1 MNSMRNVLRFF
12 TKDSLVLPVVAI
24 ILGLLLGALVMLI
37 GGYNPIDA
45 YGALLTRV
53 YGDSY
58 NFGEAIR
65 EMTPL
70 IMTGLAFAFAA
81 RTGLFN
87 IGGEGQFLIGMT
99 AATIVGVHVQGLP
112 AYIHAP
118 LAIIMGAIFGGLWAA
133 IAGFLKATRG
143 VNEVISC
150 IMLNWIG
157 LYLSNMIINNFAL
170 LEGETRSVDILPTAS
185 IAITSLS
192 EAMGNARVHW
202 GTLIAILAAVF
213 FYIFMWKTKQ
223 GYELRAVG
231 FNQDASKYAGMNVN
245 RNIVKAMFISGAFAG
260 LGGAF
265 TVLGVFGYQSV
276 MASSPGTGFDG
287 IAVALIGMNN
297 PFGVILGSI
306 LFGTLTYGSAGMSFT
321 ADVPPEIVRIV
332 IGAIIFF
339 IAAQGIVR
347 WVLKPFYAKRKKEK
361 VS

>member
-1 MNSMRNVLRFF
+1 MNNILKAI
-12 TKDSLVLPVVAI
+12 TKDSFVLPIVAI
-24 ILGLLLGALVMLI
+24 IMGLVLGAIVMLI

-45 YGALLTRV
+45 YSALLTRV
-53 YGDSY
+53 YGDPY
-58 NFGEAIR
+58 DFGEAIR

-70 IMTGLAFAFAA
+70 IMTGMAFAFAA
-81 RTGLFN
+81 RAGLFN

-99 AATIVGVHVQGLP
+99 AATVVAVQLHGLP

-118 LAIIMGAIFGGLWAA
+118 LAIIAGAIFGGLWAA
-133 IAGFLKATRG
+133 IAGFLKAVRG

-157 LYLSNMIINNFAL
+157 LYLANFVINHFML
-170 LEGETRSVDILPTAS
+170 LQGQNRSEDIQPSAS
-185 IAITSLS
+185 IAIMWLS
-192 EAMGNARVHW
+192 EMMGNARVHW
-202 GTLIAILAAVF
+202 GTAIALAAAVF
-213 FYIFMWKTKQ
+213 FYVFMWKTKQ

-245 RNIVKAMFISGAFAG
+245 RNIVKAMFISGMFAG
-260 LGGAF
+260 LAGSF
-265 TVLGVFGYQSV
+265 EVLGVFQYQSV

-287 IAVALIGMNN
+287 IAVALIGLNN
-297 PFGVILGSI
+297 PFGIILGSI
-306 LFGTLTYGSAGMSFT
+306 LFGTLTYGSAGMSFS

-361 VS
+361 VL

>member
-1 MNSMRNVLRFF
+1 MSKLMKIF
-12 TKDSLVLPVVAI
+12 TGDSFILSLVAI
-24 ILGLLLGALVMLI
+24 IMGLILGALVMLI
-37 GGYNPIDA
+37 GGYDPFEA
-45 YGALLTRV
+45 YSALITRV

-99 AATIVGVHVQGLP
+99 AASIVGIHVHGLP
-112 AYIHAP
+112 VYIHAP
-118 LAIIMGAIFGGLWAA
+118 LAVIAGAVFGGLWAA
-133 IAGFLKATRG
+133 IAGYLKAARG

-157 LYLSNMIINNFAL
+157 LYLSNMIINNYAL
-170 LEGETRSVDILPTAS
+170 LEGENRSVDIQPTAS
-185 IAITSLS
+185 IAIGWLS
-192 EAMGNARVHW
+192 EMMGNARVHW
-202 GTLIAILAAVF
+202 GTVIALLAAVF

-245 RNIVKAMFISGAFAG
+245 RNVVKAMFISGAFAG

-297 PFGVILGSI
+297 PFGIILGSI
-306 LFGTLTYGSAGMSFT
+306 LFGTLTYGSAGMSFS

-361 VS
+361 VL

>member
-1 MNSMRNVLRFF
+1 MNNILKFF
-12 TKDSLVLPVVAI
+12 TRDSFTLPFVAI
-24 ILGLLLGALVMLI
+24 VMGLVLGALVMLI

-45 YGALLTRV
+45 YSALLERV

-58 NFGEAIR
+58 DFGEAIR

-99 AATIVGVHVQGLP
+99 AASIVGIHVHGLP
-112 AYIHAP
+112 AFIHAP
-118 LAIIMGAIFGGLWAA
+118 LAIIAGAVFGGLWAA
-133 IAGFLKATRG
+133 LAGFLKATRG

-157 LYLSNMIINNFAL
+157 LYLSNLVINTFAL
-170 LEGETRSVDILPTAS
+170 QDGTTQSVNIEPSAS
-185 IAITSLS
+185 IAIGWLS
-192 EAMGNARVHW
+192 EMMGNARVHW
-202 GTLIAILAAVF
+202 GTLIALLAAVF

-223 GYELRAVG
+223 GFELRAVG

-297 PFGVILGSI
+297 PFGVILGAI
-306 LFGTLTYGSAGMSFT
+306 LFGTLTYGSAGMSFS